1 MATNRRNF
9 LKKAAKAA
17 AAGTLLAGINT
28 RLEAD
33 NIHIA
38 ESFFKPV
45 AAADKIRIALIGCG
59 IIGHFDTKTA
69 LRVPGTELVAVCDL
83 YDDRLV
89 RAKEVWGSQITTTR
103 DYREILLRKD
113 VDAVLICV
121 PDHWH
126 DRISIDALNAGK
138 HVYCEKPMVHHV
150 EEGAA
155 VIAAHKKSGKVFQVG
170 SQRASAIS
178 VLKANEYVK
187 KGLIGEI
194 NYAEACVDRSDALGA
209 WNYTMPFEINPSS
222 IDWDRFL
229 GDAPKRSFDA
239 THFFRWRNFKEYGTG
254 VAGDLFVHLI
264 TGLHTI
270 TGALGPKRIFAVGD
284 LNYWK
289 DGRNAMDL
297 VTAILDY
304 PKTDKHASFPFFTR
318 VNLADGSGGLLQTR
332 VVGTEG
338 VIEIGWNDVTLKT
351 LKRPNAPM
359 YSEFYDSL
367 FTFSEAEQAKF
378 RKTYQEKYPES
389 QFTNEVK
396 YAEAIKVMPPEGYD
410 DRFDHMVVFFN
421 AIRGE
426 GKVLEDAEFGFRAA
440 APSLLCNLS
449 AERKAPVN
457 WDPVGMKVLK

>member
-9 LKKAAKAA
+9 IKKAATAT
-17 AAGTLLAGINT
+17 TLLAGIGT
-28 RLEAD
+28 RMEAE

-45 AAADKIRIALIGCG
+45 AAIDKIRIGLIGAG
-59 IIGHFDTKTA
+59 IIGHFDTNTA
-69 LRVPGTELVAVCDL
+69 LKVPGVELVAVCDL

-89 RAKEVWGSQITTTR
+89 RAKEVWGAQIATTR
-103 DYREILLRKD
+103 DYREIIQRKD
-113 VDAVLICV
+113 IDAVLICV

-126 DRISIDALNAGK
+126 DRISIDAMNAGK
-138 HVYCEKPMVHHV
+138 HVYCEKPMVHRI

-155 VIAAHKKSGKVFQVG
+155 VIATQKKTGKVFQVG

-178 VLKANEYVK
+178 VLKAKEFIE

-209 WNYTMPFEINPSS
+209 WQYSMPAEIVPSA

-229 GDAPKRSFDA
+229 GDAPKRSFEA
-239 THFFRWRNFKEYGTG
+239 MRFFRWRNYKDYGTG

-264 TGLHTI
+264 TALHTA
-270 TGALGPKRIFAVGD
+270 TGALGPNRIFAVGD
-284 LNYWK
+284 INYWK
-289 DGRNAMDL
+289 DGRDAHDL
-297 VTAILDY
+297 VTALLDY

-332 VVGTEG
+332 IVGTEG
-338 VIEIGWNDVTLKT
+338 VIEIGWNDITLKT

-359 YSEFYDSL
+359 YSLGYDSL
-367 FTFSEAEQAKF
+367 LSFSEAEQQKF
-378 RKTYQEKYPES
+378 LKKHAEMYPTEKY
-389 QFTNEVK
+389 TKDVK
-396 YAEAIKVMPPEGYD
+396 YEEPMKILPPDGYD

-426 GKVLEDAEFGFRAA
+426 GKVLEDAVFGFRAA
-440 APSLLCNLS
+440 APSLACNMS
-449 AERKAPVN
+449 ASRKTTIN
-457 WDPVGMKVLK
+457 WDPVGLKLV